1 MPFLRRVLLTS
12 ALPILGAVAAP
23 SWAASPPDAQ
33 ASAPT
38 ASSPP
43 APVPAPPAASPPP
56 APSAPGAPSAAST
69 VHSVDEAQLAS
80 LLANPT
86 AGPLVVAFFATW
98 CAPCARELPELQRLV
113 DGAPGVSTLLVSLDD
128 AKEGPRVERFAVEH
142 GLTLPIAHL
151 VVADPGAAVARLVP
165 GWPDR
170 IPVVVVLNP
179 GGAERARFV
188 GALRGVELL
197 TALTV
202 RDSPPASP

>member
-12 ALPILGAVAAP
+12 ALPILGTVAAP
-23 SWAASPPDAQ
+23 SWAADP
-33 ASAPT
+33 ASA
-38 ASSPP
+38 SPP
-43 APVPAPPAASPPP
+43 APPASTPPP
-56 APSAPGAPSAAST
+56 APSSPAAPSPAAT

-86 AGPLVVAFFATW
+86 AAPLVVAFFATW

-128 AKEGPRVERFAVEH
+128 AKDGPRVERFVIEH
-142 GLTLPIAHL
+142 GLTLPVAHL
-151 VVADPGAAVARLVP
+151 VVADPGAAVARLVS

-170 IPVVVVLNP
+170 IPVVVVLHP

-188 GALRGVELL
+188 GPLRGVELL